1 VLARPIFII
10 FIPVDRLRSFPVLPH
25 QQHSP
30 SDGVQASIR
39 EKWFTRFP
47 SMYRLGVTNSKKA
60 YTSFLPASISAG
72 FLHFDTAWRRLS
84 YTLYDFLH
92 RATSPD
98 ILIGLYKNHLSESRL
113 AQNHFLASEG
123 YFFSFPFLV
132 FIIDLRKKERRF
144 WCVGFFELL
153 SVVQMGTNLATS
165 RVGGDKKRKGTFFY
179 PSCFF
184 LSECWLYLHNNV
196 GFFLASFLH

>member
-1 VLARPIFII
+1 M
-10 FIPVDRLRSFPVLPH
+10 
-25 QQHSP
+25 
-30 SDGVQASIR
+30 R

-47 SMYRLGVTNSKKA
+47 SMYRLGVTNQKRHIHR
-60 YTSFLPASISAG
+60 SFPASISAG
-72 FLHFDTAWRRLS
+72 FFISTQPGAVSLTPYTTFTPRYRFAWQPQS
-84 YTLYDFLH
+84 
-92 RATSPD
+92 A
-98 ILIGLYKNHLSESRL
+98 GLYKNHPSESRL

-132 FIIDLRKKERRF
+132 FIIDLRKKERTF

-165 RVGGDKKRKGTFFY
+165 RVGGDKKRKGTFFFY